1 MEITNILIAQI
12 EILKELHSTLLLEK
26 EILINE
32 EAIQLKTII
41 ENKQILLEKLN
52 DIEAKRNMLCGNKTL
67 NEIIEESYNEDELI
81 NIKETLKNLTS
92 NITELSETNR
102 LLTKQSL
109 NYSKNI
115 VKILTDSAKKQN
127 STYGQYG
134 NVKENNI
141 GSSIINKKL

>member
-12 EILKELHSTLLLEK
+12 EILKELQSTLLLEK

-41 ENKQILLEKLN
+41 ENKQILIEKLN
-52 DIEAKRNMLCGNKTL
+52 NIEAKRNMLCGNKTL
-67 NEIIEESYNEDELI
+67 NEIIEESNNADELLS
-81 NIKETLKNLTS
+81 IKETLKNLTS
-92 NITELSETNR
+92 DITELSETNR

-134 NVKENNI
+134 NVKENNL